1 MKVVGTNDHGDAVLG
16 TSTGGGAGVRGIAK
30 GDNRN
35 GMHGIA
41 ANGDGV
47 VGESTK
53 GGAGVRGIAKGKGHI
68 GMHGI
73 AANGD
78 GMRGESTK
86 GGAGIRGVAKGK
98 GNIGM
103 HAIAANGDGVVG
115 ESTKGGAGVRGIAK
129 GKGHVAVHGNAA
141 NGDGVIGTST
151 KGGAGVR
158 GISNSTDHAGV
169 TGENNAKGPAGLFFG
184 NVKITG
190 DLTMAGGD
198 ILLNNGDCAEEFA
211 ISDAEASDPGTVVVI
226 DEAGTLRPSSHPY
239 DKRVAGVLSG
249 AGGYQPAITL
259 DRKPGHRNRRPV
271 ALLGKVC
278 CKVDATYDCIE
289 VGDLLTTSP
298 TLGHAMRATDAGRA
312 FGTVIGK
319 ALASLREGR
328 GMIPILVA
336 LQ

>member
-16 TSTGGGAGVRGIAK
+16 TSTGGGAGVRGVAK

-68 GMHGI
+68 GMHGV

-211 ISDAEASDPGTVVVI
+211 ISDAESMRRGRCVRAVI
-226 DEAGTLRPSSHPY
+226 PTTRGLRESFLALVGINRPSPWIGS
-239 DKRVAGVLSG
+239 R
-249 AGGYQPAITL
+249 AIETA
-259 DRKPGHRNRRPV
+259 DP
-271 ALLGKVC
+271 
-278 CKVDATYDCIE
+278 
-289 VGDLLTTSP
+289 
-298 TLGHAMRATDAGRA
+298 
-312 FGTVIGK
+312 
-319 ALASLREGR
+319 SLCSARSA
-328 GMIPILVA
+328 VK
-336 LQ
+336 